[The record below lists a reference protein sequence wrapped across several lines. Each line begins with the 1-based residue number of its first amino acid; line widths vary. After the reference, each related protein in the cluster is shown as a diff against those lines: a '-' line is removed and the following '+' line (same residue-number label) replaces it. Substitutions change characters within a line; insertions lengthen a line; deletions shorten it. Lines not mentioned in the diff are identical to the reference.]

1 MAQLGT
7 SFDAVVQKSPSKG
20 GWTYVV
26 WEESAAFFKTRGL
39 VKVRASVDGFPFE
52 SSFMAIGGGRH
63 KLPLKGDLLARLG
76 KQTGDSVTIRL
87 GERLN

>member
-7 SFDAVVQKSPSKG
+7 SFDAVVQKSPSKA